1 MLEARAVLPAYDI
14 FAGILNYA
22 ALPGPLSSQL
32 GQHLHSS
39 LGHLAAHNAAF
50 SWFSLKFC
58 FLFSLKRVS
67 RKSERREDV
76 NQLSRFLL
84 SFWLCWELREREEDE
99 SWKYSRIKPGVSFK
113 ALSPVRIFYQ
123 NLSERFPWWWI
134 LQASPSSSYNQLAVL
149 RAQMV
154 GMFEVSLQTKQLLL
168 IGRFFSVFRW
178 ITSIFLVNNLCRS
191 LSMWTRDPIEIVISC
206 WSLSWEDEP
215 CTLNWESTAEAWVL
229 CLIYRIKS
237 ELKTSQAIRWTWIF
251 TGVFRNKILYHPN
264 KFSFSG
270 VETN

>member
-1 MLEARAVLPAYDI
+1 MWCWTREYTCTVSQICLLTWLQPLATATATVACLDAILINQFWGSVE
-14 FAGILNYA
+14 LNYKK
-22 ALPGPLSSQL
+22 
-32 GQHLHSS
+32 S
-39 LGHLAAHNAAF
+39 LWPSYRICCGGHWKLF
-50 SWFSLKFC
+50 TLKTWQYFD
-58 FLFSLKRVS
+58 RVS
-67 RKSERREDV
+67 K
-76 NQLSRFLL
+76 
-84 SFWLCWELREREEDE
+84 DE
-99 SWKYSRIKPGVSFK
+99 QINPEWPLVMFSC
-113 ALSPVRIFYQ
+113 
-123 NLSERFPWWWI
+123 
-134 LQASPSSSYNQLAVL
+134 
-149 RAQMV
+149 QMV

-251 TGVFRNKILYHPN
+251 TGVFRNKILYHSN